1 MCRAR
6 ASRSIIFRCLCCAE
20 LFHLDHVGE
29 GEEGIDPLE
38 KLGYYCKVQQI
49 ERKLVSHVKLRC
61 EILNLL
67 AEVEDKAVEQG
78 YHSAKK
84 GAEHGD
90 DDGFVIGR
98 SHMLS
103 PEELP

>member
-1 MCRAR
+1 MFCF
-6 ASRSIIFRCLCCAE
+6 IE
-20 LFHLDHVGE
+20 LVHLDHVGE

-38 KLGYYCKVQQI
+38 KLRYHCKVQQI
-49 ERKLVSHVKLRC
+49 ERKLISQVKLRS
-61 EILNLL
+61 EVLNLK
-67 AEVEDKAVEQG
+67 AEIEDKAVKQG

-90 DDGFVIGR
+90 DNGFVIGG
-98 SHMLS
+98 SHVLS